1 MQFCWLFFLL
11 LFISGSASATVLT
24 ATMTT
29 TYFTVHYDPKD
40 PYLAESAA
48 QVASDELLRL
58 AKDLGYEPE
67 PQRRIP
73 LMVYRTHH
81 SFIKEGGHKDRYVVG
96 TAHTGDERI
105 SVDASGAFVTMKT
118 VISHELTHAVVFRI
132 LGRHV
137 DALPLW
143 MHEGLAK
150 YQSEPYPDADDALV
164 AQAAADGTLIALADL
179 KKRFPGKRSDLAY
192 AESSSAVRYMVHKY
206 GSSAPKRLLAEIAK
220 SGSFDKALFEATGV
234 VEKEFVSQ
242 WAGSISKRYRLLRT
256 WRILSALGGSTMAIL
271 AIIAFIIR
279 RKRMARAAR
288 EWEWEEFEDSMSR
301 QLRDWP
307 HR

>member
-1 MQFCWLFFLL
+1 
-11 LFISGSASATVLT
+11 
-24 ATMTT
+24 
-29 TYFTVHYDPKD
+29 
-40 PYLAESAA
+40 
-48 QVASDELLRL
+48 
-58 AKDLGYEPE
+58 
-67 PQRRIP
+67 
-73 LMVYRTHH
+73 
-81 SFIKEGGHKDRYVVG
+81 
-96 TAHTGDERI
+96 
-105 SVDASGAFVTMKT
+105 
-118 VISHELTHAVVFRI
+118 
-132 LGRHV
+132 
-137 DALPLW
+137 

-206 GSSAPKRLLAEIAK
+206 GSSAPKRLLAEVAK